1 MTLSEADDFFD
12 HAPCGCVIA
21 DKDGR
26 ILRVNKTLAGWL
38 SLSESSCEGRPFSS
52 LLKVGGRIY
61 FETHVAPSL
70 RLHGKVEAI
79 ALDLACEGGRSLPV
93 LVTAGEQRHADGTGS
108 TLRLVLINA
117 SERHLFEQN
126 LLSSRAAARAAVEEE
141 RSVAE
146 LREQFI
152 AVLGHDLRNPVAS
165 ISSGIN
171 LLNKE
176 ELTDRG
182 RKVLKLMSGSVVRA
196 TALIENV
203 MDFARAGLGGGIG
216 LEVDLAPDIAATI
229 EQVVAEMR
237 SIAPDRAIQ
246 SSIMINHPIH
256 ADAGR
261 IGQLVSNLLGNALTH
276 GAAGQ
281 PILIEAKTT
290 PDVFTVAVS
299 NGGVPIAPVTMEGLF
314 KPFFR
319 GSVRPS
325 QQGLGLGL
333 HITSEIAKAHGGKV
347 EVASNERLTTFTFT
361 MPIAQLSALP

>member
-12 HAPCGCVIA
+12 HAPCGCIVA

-26 ILRVNKTLAGWL
+26 ILRVNRILAGWL
-38 SLSESSCEGRPFSS
+38 GPSASSCEGRPFSS

-61 FETHVAPSL
+61 FETHVAPLL
-70 RLHGKVEAI
+70 RMHGKVEAI
-79 ALDLACEGGRSLPV
+79 ALELACEGGRSLPV
-93 LVTAGEQRHADGTGS
+93 LVNASEQHHDDGS
-108 TLRLVLINA
+108 VLRFVLINA
-117 SERHLFEQN
+117 SERHLFEQH
-126 LLSSRAAARAAVEEE
+126 LRLSRDAARAAVDEE

-146 LREQFI
+146 LRDQFI

-165 ISSGIN
+165 IASGIN
-171 LLNKE
+171 LLSKE
-176 ELTDRG
+176 DVTERG
-182 RKVLKLMSGSVVRA
+182 RKVLTLMSGSVVRA

-203 MDFARAGLGGGIG
+203 MDLARAGLGGGIG
-216 LEVDLAPDIAATI
+216 LEVDHAVNIAPTI

-237 SIAPDRAIQ
+237 SIAPDRSIHSTIAID
-246 SSIMINHPIH
+246 HPIH

-281 PILIEAKTT
+281 PILIEAKTAA
-290 PDVFTVAVS
+290 DLFTVAVS
-299 NGGVPIAPVTMEGLF
+299 NGGIPIDPATMEGLF

-333 HITSEIAKAHGGKV
+333 HITSEIAKAHGGRV
-347 EVASNERLTTFTFT
+347 EVASDDRLTTFTFS
-361 MPIAQLSALP
+361 MPRARASASQ